1 MQGEQRERLMALVAR
16 VAGEHDPKTFHAL
29 LLELDQL
36 LSEKVLPIRGDGK
49 TSPPRA
55 GPDPRNERF

>member
-1 MQGEQRERLMALVAR
+1 MALVAQ
-16 VAGEHDPKTFHAL
+16 VAGESDPIKFHAL

-49 TSPPRA
+49 TSPPRG
-55 GPDPRNERF
+55 GPDRPNERF